1 LKILSRA
8 LRVTIVVVAVL
19 VLLWWFGMRMP
30 GGTQTILFFVPKLRY
45 RYEREN
51 DHVNPAN
58 E

>member
-1 LKILSRA
+1 MVVSCANYTSSTKRGGYLL
-8 LRVTIVVVAVL
+8 LPELTCFMGLIV
-19 VLLWWFGMRMP
+19 
-30 GGTQTILFFVPKLRY
+30 LFMGFKLPD